1 MLRSIVA
8 IVVGYAS
15 MAVATIVGVLVLSMA
30 FGLPLDPETAKAS
43 PPTAYVLAN
52 LVVSFGCAF
61 LGGWVAARIGS
72 RAPLKHA
79 LVLAALVFVLG
90 ILYAVAGRGGPQ
102 PGWYLAA
109 LPIVGAAGIAS
120 AGLLRK

>member
-8 IVVGYAS
+8 VLVGYAA
-15 MAVATIVGVLVLSMA
+15 MAIATIVGILLLSVA
-30 FGLPLDPETAKAS
+30 FGLPLDPEASKTS

-61 LGGWVAARIGS
+61 LGGWTATRMATRS
-72 RAPLKHA
+72 PQTHA

-90 ILYAVAGRGGPQ
+90 ILYAIAGRGGPQ
-102 PGWYLAA
+102 PLWYLAA
-109 LPIVGAAGIAS
+109 LPVVGFLGIAS
-120 AGLLRK
+120 AAMLRK